1 MVDPVASLG
10 DKRDMHFLK
19 TLFWVILAV
28 VAAVFAS
35 RNWTA
40 VSINL
45 WAGLT
50 ADVKLPVL
58 LLIGALIGFLPT
70 FVLHRARIWRLNRRI
85 DTLERN
91 SVLAAPVVPATA
103 QPDTPLTE

>member
-1 MVDPVASLG
+1 
-10 DKRDMHFLK
+10 MHFLK

-28 VAAVFAS
+28 VAVIFS
-35 RNWTA
+35 LRNWNP

-58 LLIGALIGFLPT
+58 MVLGVLLGFLPT
-70 FVLHRARIWRLNRRI
+70 YAVHRTKLWGLKRRI

-91 SVLAAPVVPATA
+91 TLLTAAPPPAA
-103 QPDTPLTE
+103 EPGDSSERSPL